1 MPQNIPES
9 ELNAA
14 IAELN
19 KVRKT
24 LLKRPGVTAI
34 DVGYKIKDGDITEEL
49 AIRVHVKRKLSR
61 EAISEHE
68 LLPERLGRFSVDVIE
83 AEYGPQ
89 TVANK

>member
-1 MPQNIPES
+1 MPKKIPES

-19 KVRKT
+19 KVRKN
-24 LLKRPGVTAI
+24 LLKQPGVTAA
-34 DVGYKIKDGDITEEL
+34 DVGYKIRNGKMTDEL
-49 AIRVHVKRKLSR
+49 AIRIHVKRKLPL
-61 EAISEHE
+61 EAIKEDE

-89 TVANK
+89 TVAD